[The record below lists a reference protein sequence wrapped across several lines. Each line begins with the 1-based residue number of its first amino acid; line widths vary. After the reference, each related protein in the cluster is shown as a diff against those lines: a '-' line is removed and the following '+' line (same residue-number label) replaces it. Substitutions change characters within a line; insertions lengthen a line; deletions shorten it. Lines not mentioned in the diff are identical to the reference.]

1 MGKTTIEE
9 HGKEWMDKRHG
20 PNAKRRDCV
29 DVMVK
34 TLVRDLAVT
43 SVLDLGC
50 GACNF
55 ANAFKMYG
63 CSDVIA
69 VDGSAFSK
77 DTARSDIEFCHCD
90 LREPFVNMGLPHV
103 ELVFCVE
110 VIEHVEAEYEDIV
123 LDNIVKYAGKWIVFS
138 GAAPDQVG
146 IGHVNCRPKRYWV
159 GKFDSLG
166 FDVVP
171 CEALKEEWRRGKVKN
186 WYVDNLLILKRRVK

>member
-1 MGKTTIEE
+1 MPETIEDY
-9 HGKEWMDKRHG
+9 GREWMDKRHG

-63 CSDVIA
+63 CSDVTA
-69 VDGSAFSK
+69 VDGSSFAAE
-77 DTARSDIEFCHCD
+77 TARSDIDFFQHNLCTP
-90 LREPFVNMGLPHV
+90 LREALGFF
-103 ELVFCVE
+103 ELVLCVE
-110 VIEHVEAEYEDIV
+110 VIEHIEADYEDIV
-123 LDNIVKYAGKWIVFS
+123 LDNIVKHASKWVVFT

-146 IGHVNCRPKRYWV
+146 IGHVNCRPKQYWID
-159 GKFDSLG
+159 KFEALG
-166 FDVVP
+166 FDRVQSD
-171 CEALKEEWRRGKVKN
+171 ALEVEWKRGKVKN
-186 WYVDNLLILKRRVK
+186 WYLDNLLILKRG